1 MERKTQQI
9 LSCLLFHENR
19 NHGYIQYISKYL
31 RKHSL
36 LLRILTEPPWHQADK
51 SKPLSV
57 KARADR
63 SKISGEPAP
72 ISGKQSRYIFGPEEF
87 IPTTFH
93 ARAQAPA
100 CISVRSELLEH
111 AVK

>member
-1 MERKTQQI
+1 M
-9 LSCLLFHENR
+9 
-19 NHGYIQYISKYL
+19 YIKIYL

-72 ISGKQSRYIFGPEEF
+72 ISGKQKPPYFRARRIYSNH
-87 IPTTFH
+87 TFH
-93 ARAQAPA
+93 ARAQAPPY
-100 CISVRSELLEH
+100 ISVRSELLEH